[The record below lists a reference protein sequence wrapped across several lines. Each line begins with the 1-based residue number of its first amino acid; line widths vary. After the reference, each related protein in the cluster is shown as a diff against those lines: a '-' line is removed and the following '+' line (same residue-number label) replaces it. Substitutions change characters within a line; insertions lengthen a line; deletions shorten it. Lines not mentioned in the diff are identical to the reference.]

1 MDITLKLAL
10 LVLLIPAATLVVH
23 ILFGLKLPRNGDWFA
38 TTAVFA
44 SLGIASYLFA
54 RMLITG
60 AHYNLLFELPW
71 LNLGNKIISAGI
83 LVDNLTIVML
93 GVVTLISALVHLY
106 SIGYMKGDVRYCR
119 YYTHL
124 LLFTTAMLGLVLSN
138 NLINLYMCWELVGL
152 SSYLLIGHWFEKRSA
167 YNAAIKAF
175 IVTRIGDV
183 GMFIAILII
192 FFTTGSVRYVD
203 VFHAVAAGKI
213 TGTLLTLAGL
223 GLFFGA
229 MGKSAQFP
237 LHVWLPDAMEGPTPI
252 SALIHAATMV
262 AAGVYLVARLF
273 PVFSPEVL
281 LVIAYIGGFTAFFAA
296 TIALVQDDIKR
307 VLAYSTVSQLGYM
320 MLGLGVGSFVAG
332 MFHLTTHA
340 TFKALLFLGSGSV
353 IHAVHTNSM
362 REMGGLA
369 KKMPITAVTF
379 FVAILAIIGFPGF
392 SGFYSKDLIIFSA
405 IEFVFQH
412 PTHIILAIFAV
423 ITAGLTAFYMF
434 RLFFKTFTGQPRNA
448 ERYHH
453 AHESPPV
460 MTIPLIILA
469 IFSVVAGYG
478 HWFEKSIPAPKL
490 ENYVH
495 LSEQRSVHATTDE
508 AVTKPLHSAEEH
520 HDEALKHKAEKITL
534 ASSLPLAFLGI
545 LFAYLMFFRG
555 AISPG
560 ALAQRFKFIYRTLL
574 NKYYFDELYHI
585 IFVANL
591 HRIYKVARA
600 FDVYVIDGLVNF
612 SGLAT
617 RFTSWVIGR
626 FDLLGIDG
634 LVNGI
639 AWLNGF
645 AGNTLSFLQSGK
657 IRSYVL
663 SLVTAVV
670 IMAILIFIV
679 FK

>member
-1 MDITLKLAL
+1 MLDPTVKLAL
-10 LVLLIPAATLVVH
+10 LVLLIPGATLVVH
-23 ILFGLKLPRNGDWFA
+23 TVLGLMLPRKGDWLA

-60 AHYNLLFELPW
+60 AHYNLPFEVPW
-71 LNLGNKIISAGI
+71 LNLGNRVIPAGI

-106 SIGYMKGDVRYCR
+106 SIGYMHGDVRYCR

-124 LLFTTAMLGLVLSN
+124 LLFTTSMLGLVLSN

-192 FFTTGSVRYVD
+192 FFKTGSLRYVD
-203 VFHAVAAGKI
+203 VFHAVAVGKI
-213 TGTLLTLAGL
+213 SGTLLTLVGL

-273 PVFSPEVL
+273 PVFSPEAL

-369 KKMPITAVTF
+369 KKMPITTVTF
-379 FVAILAIIGFPGF
+379 FIAILAIIGFPGF
-392 SGFYSKDLIIFSA
+392 SGFYSKDLIISSA

-412 PTHIILAIFAV
+412 PAHII
-423 ITAGLTAFYMF
+423 
-434 RLFFKTFTGQPRNA
+434 
-448 ERYHH
+448 
-453 AHESPPV
+453 
-460 MTIPLIILA
+460 
-469 IFSVVAGYG
+469 
-478 HWFEKSIPAPKL
+478 
-490 ENYVH
+490 
-495 LSEQRSVHATTDE
+495 
-508 AVTKPLHSAEEH
+508 
-520 HDEALKHKAEKITL
+520 
-534 ASSLPLAFLGI
+534 
-545 LFAYLMFFRG
+545 
-555 AISPG
+555 
-560 ALAQRFKFIYRTLL
+560 
-574 NKYYFDELYHI
+574 
-585 IFVANL
+585 
-591 HRIYKVARA
+591 
-600 FDVYVIDGLVNF
+600 
-612 SGLAT
+612 
-617 RFTSWVIGR
+617 
-626 FDLLGIDG
+626 
-634 LVNGI
+634 
-639 AWLNGF
+639 
-645 AGNTLSFLQSGK
+645 
-657 IRSYVL
+657 
-663 SLVTAVV
+663 
-670 IMAILIFIV
+670 
-679 FK
+679 